1 MPKLRWLLFTILFS
15 TCPNVSAQTY
25 DVIIRGGHVIDGAGN
40 PWIKA
45 DVGIRGGHIARIG
58 RLDGAQAARVID
70 ATGQVV
76 TRGFIDM
83 HTHSEYTL
91 LYDGNAQSKIRQG
104 VTTEVVGEGTAPG
117 PVEGPTVQATKET
130 LRAYKL
136 GHTWHTLEAYFQR
149 LLKSGSSVNVASYV
163 SACQVRNDVIGYEN
177 RAPTGDELEKMRRLV
192 ASTME
197 QGAFGLTDVLEG
209 PCGYAKT

>member
-45 DVGIRGGHIARIG
+45 DVGIRAGHIARIG

-76 TRGFIDM
+76 TPGFIDM

-104 VTTEVVGEGTAPG
+104 VTTEVAGEATSPG
-117 PVEGPTVQATKET
+117 P
-130 LRAYKL
+130 
-136 GHTWHTLEAYFQR
+136 
-149 LLKSGSSVNVASYV
+149 
-163 SACQVRNDVIGYEN
+163 
-177 RAPTGDELEKMRRLV
+177 
-192 ASTME
+192 
-197 QGAFGLTDVLEG
+197 
-209 PCGYAKT
+209 